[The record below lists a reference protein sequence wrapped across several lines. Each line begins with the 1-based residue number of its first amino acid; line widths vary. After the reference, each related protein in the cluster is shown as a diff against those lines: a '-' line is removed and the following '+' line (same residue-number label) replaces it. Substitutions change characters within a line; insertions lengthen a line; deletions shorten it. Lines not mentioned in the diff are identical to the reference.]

1 VIRRP
6 EIQKI
11 VNGYDD
17 LRIAV
22 LGSHSALEI
31 MDGAKD
37 EGLNTIVFCQKG
49 RETPYQRFDR
59 IADEIKILKK
69 FSEMSSTKNQK
80 MLRDTNTIIIPHR
93 SLTAY
98 LGYNVI
104 ENSLKVPIFGN
115 RALFQAEERNNK
127 KNQYYLLKKAG
138 IKYPKIFKNPKDI
151 NKPAI
156 VKVQEKK
163 RRLERAFFTVSSFS
177 DYKKKSESKIK
188 QGIISKNDLK
198 NAVIEQLVIGTY
210 FVQTSQITE
219 STVLAGIVIGVL
231 SSLVL
236 FITSFPDHDA
246 DKAKGRKTLV
256 ISLGMQ
262 KACSILWIFPGI
274 TYGITIIAV
283 VFEIFPV
290 FCLII
295 LSTVPLIIKS
305 GQKLKQNY
313 NKLTNLIPVM
323 SSTLYF
329 SRITGVLLVVGFL
342 VNII

>member
-1 VIRRP
+1 MISVWLRVIRVRFLLASIIAVSAGLAITWWNTSSITIFDAILTICGVLALHASVDLLNDYWDFKRGIDTTTHRTKMSGGSGVLP
-6 EIQKI
+6 EGLLKPAQVYAAGITFLIIGTAIGIYFVATDGIVIGIILAFAVISIYFYSTKI
-11 VNGYDD
+11 VDWG
-17 LRIAV
+17 LAEVFVAIK
-22 LGSHSALEI
+22 GS
-31 MDGAKD
+31 M
-37 EGLNTIVFCQKG
+37 IV
-49 RETPYQRFDR
+49 
-59 IADEIKILKK
+59 
-69 FSEMSSTKNQK
+69 M
-80 MLRDTNTIIIPHR
+80 
-93 SLTAY
+93 
-98 LGYNVI
+98 
-104 ENSLKVPIFGN
+104 
-115 RALFQAEERNNK
+115 
-127 KNQYYLLKKAG
+127 
-138 IKYPKIFKNPKDI
+138 
-151 NKPAI
+151 
-156 VKVQEKK
+156 
-163 RRLERAFFTVSSFS
+163 
-177 DYKKKSESKIK
+177 
-188 QGIISKNDLK
+188 
-198 NAVIEQLVIGTY
+198 GTY

-219 STVLAGIVIGVL
+219 QTVLAGIVIGVL

-262 KACSILWIFPGI
+262 KACSILWIFPAI

-313 NKLTNLIPVM
+313 DKLTNLIPVM

-342 VNII
+342 VSIV